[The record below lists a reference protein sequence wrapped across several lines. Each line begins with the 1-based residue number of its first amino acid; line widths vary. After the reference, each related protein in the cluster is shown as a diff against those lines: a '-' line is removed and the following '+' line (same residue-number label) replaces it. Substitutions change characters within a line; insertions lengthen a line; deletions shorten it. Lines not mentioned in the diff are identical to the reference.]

1 MEDGELLSNE
11 LQYLPEDKHSKD
23 LSGHNL
29 DLDSL
34 VRSANITKDL
44 KVEKLSSIVS
54 KVFKSFSRYTIVTH

>member
-23 LSGHNL
+23 LSVHNL

-34 VRSANITKDL
+34 VRLPSANITKDL
-44 KVEKLSSIVS
+44 KAFFSSIKDIQIILV
-54 KVFKSFSRYTIVTH
+54 VYNC